1 MPNVVYLWDF
11 EDGTTQGWA
20 LGPYSTL
27 DSAGKVQGT
36 YSIRYNRSAWGPYD
50 DLWAYISGVNL
61 ATVSKPLLAFVV
73 YDGSHH
79 YANYPFDLGVVV
91 KDAAGTV
98 LLDVTVR
105 IAHLTS
111 GFNRAVVV
119 DLSPVA
125 GQSNLTIELRRRG
138 NNVANYTADHYVDV
152 IAVLDGADYE
162 YNTGLVAFYNEDKTI
177 DVTVPS
183 PDNDVST
190 IGTDR
195 FAIDLATPDWY
206 TSTME
211 ATAITN
217 TASLRITTGDTNTR
231 HSNYTKPS
239 TAPSLFTTLRLR
251 VYTSLTGYAG
261 FAEKIAV
268 VFLGSDWSYKRVY
281 VFNVYYTI
289 NGFSDR
295 FASSVSTTTYGSSVT
310 GSRTVTAKVHGNNF
324 DVALRVRYLVGSPS
338 VVTSGFVKLEVYS
351 GDMSTKYG
359 ELTVD
364 ITLGGDQTTAYITL
378 PTDTDLRFII
388 SYSITASA
396 RVVLLVVPL
405 VRVY

>member
-20 LGPYSTL
+20 LGPYTTL
-27 DSAGKVQGT
+27 DSTAQIQGT
-36 YSIRYNRSAWGPYD
+36 YSLKYAKFTSTGTYTYLIGS
-50 DLWAYISGVNL
+50 ISGVSLTN
-61 ATVSKPLLAFVV
+61 VSKPILLLIVK
-73 YDGSHH
+73 DNSGH
-79 YANYPFDLGVVV
+79 YWVNSPSNVRVVV
-91 KDAAGTV
+91 KEGDTTIADKTITV
-98 LLDVTVR
+98 LCDTTGIIRVVAVALPE
-105 IAHLTS
+105 AS
-111 GFNRAVVV
+111 GKIV
-119 DLSPVA
+119 
-125 GQSNLTIELRRRG
+125 TIELYD
-138 NNVANYTADHYVDV
+138 NYTSGVTTTITRYYDM
-152 IAVLDGADYE
+152 IAIIDGADYE